1 MPFQKGQSG
10 NPKGRP
16 RRVVED
22 AKQSVL
28 TTLFDEAAERD
39 VVKAMIEGAKRRDVA
54 AATWLWDRK
63 YGKVK
68 EKVEHSGGVEH
79 FYVDIGGSDD
89 GSDSNETAKP
99 T

>member
-1 MPFQKGQSG
+1 MPFKKGQSG

-16 RRVVED
+16 KRIIED
-22 AKQSVL
+22 AQQSVL
-28 TTLFDEAAERD
+28 MELFDETAERD
-39 VVKAMIEGAKRRDVA
+39 VVKAMLEGAKRRDVA

-68 EKVEHSGGVEH
+68 DKVEHSGGVEH
-79 FYVDIGGSDD
+79 FVVDIGGNDSDGD
-89 GSDSNETAKP
+89 ETP